1 MKVTIHEVRK
11 ATFIDFKH
19 VTPEID
25 INISYK
31 VYTNGRFQKSFSTK
45 DGANA
50 YIKYL
55 EEEKKDYEK
64 VIKEIEI

>member
-1 MKVTIHEVRK
+1 MKVTLNEIRK

-19 VTPEID
+19 STPQVD
-25 INISYK
+25 IEISYK
-31 VYTNGRFQKSFSTK
+31 VYVNGRAQKSFSTK

>member
-1 MKVTIHEVRK
+1 MKVEIHEVRK
-11 ATFIDFKH
+11 AIFIDFKH
-19 VTPEID
+19 STPQFDIEIT
-25 INISYK
+25 YK
-31 VYTNGRFQKSFSTK
+31 VYIGGRFQKSFSSK
-45 DGANA
+45 EGANA